1 MLSTKSK
8 TILIVVLISTGAF
21 ALFLAIGLL
30 FVRLRKKELRL
41 DALIEKREGELRE
54 TRAKEMT
61 ARLSPT
67 TQGSTS
73 VKQASEPDLE
83 MQCISKQEGEG
94 IAGPPKIIITAPSSS
109 NLELAK

>member
-8 TILIVVLISTGAF
+8 TILIVVLISSGALTF
-21 ALFLAIGLL
+21 FLAIGLV
-30 FVRLRKKELRL
+30 FVRLRKKELQL
-41 DALIEKREGELRE
+41 DALIEKRKGELRE

-83 MQCISKQEGEG
+83 MQPIHKQEGNCN
-94 IAGPPKIIITAPSSS
+94 AGAPKIIITAPSSS
-109 NLELAK
+109 NLELSK